1 MDLIR
6 WASLISDVEEEAAD
20 TIGTMYV
27 VLLSG
32 GRESESSRVGMAR
45 RSAQRRNSYLSD
57 VRGFGN

>member
-32 GRESESSRVGMAR
+32 MVVASPSRVESGWHDGRPNVGIPIFLM
-45 RSAQRRNSYLSD
+45 
-57 VRGFGN
+57 